1 MYFGFIIMVWVL
13 IEGFDYKYKY
23 FGEWFYNIKM
33 YWKLIIE
40 YLMDDYDVV
49 VVLFFWCEFVLFRII
64 DKLENVV

>member
-1 MYFGFIIMVWVL
+1 MYLGFIIMVWVL

-23 FGEWFYNIKM
+23 LGGWFYNIKM

-49 VVLFFWCEFVLFRII
+49 VVLFFWC
-64 DKLENVV
+64 

>member
-1 MYFGFIIMVWVL
+1 MYLGFIIMVWVL
-13 IEGFDYKYKY
+13 IEGFYYKYKY

>member
-1 MYFGFIIMVWVL
+1 MYLGFIIMVWVL
-13 IEGFDYKYKY
+13 IEWFYYKYKY